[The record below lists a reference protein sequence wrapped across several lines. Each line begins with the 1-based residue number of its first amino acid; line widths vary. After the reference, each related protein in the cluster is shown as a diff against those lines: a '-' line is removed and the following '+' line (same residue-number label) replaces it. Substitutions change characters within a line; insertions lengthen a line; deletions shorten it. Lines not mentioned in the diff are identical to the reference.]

1 MASIVDRHTTEP
13 DKQGGKRWQVRW
25 RDDRNKDRRK
35 AFEKRAEADQ
45 YLARIQ
51 HELNTGSYRDPRA
64 GHIPFDEYTGLWL
77 QSQVQLRPS
86 TYQLYE
92 GIIRNHLVPFL
103 GSMPLNRITAA
114 TGRELLTVEMPERAK
129 GVAVQLL
136 KRITGQ
142 AAADMLLPHNPLQS
156 LKAPKEPRREANFLT
171 IPELN
176 HLVSHVH
183 PHFQTLVLVAGFL
196 GLRQGEL
203 FGLHPSN
210 VALEDR
216 QIRVVEQLLGNAS
229 TPTRAELKT
238 RTSRRTV
245 GTATHLIGELT
256 EQLEQRAS
264 TEFVFTALNGGPI
277 RKSNFNRRYWQPATK
292 AAGLE
297 GFRFHELRH
306 TAASIAIQS
315 NTHPRLIQE
324 ALGHSSIKVTMD
336 RYGHL
341 MPGADQTL
349 ANNID
354 QLIAAQDHLSDDVVP
369 LPTAGLG

>member
-1 MASIVDRHTTEP
+1 MASIVDRHATETG
-13 DKQGGKRWQVRW
+13 KQGGKRWQVRW
-25 RDDRNKDRRK
+25 RDDRNIQRRK
-35 AFEKRAEADQ
+35 AFAKKAEAERFASQ
-45 YLARIQ
+45 IE
-51 HELNTGSYRDPRA
+51 HEINTGSYRDPRA
-64 GHIPFDEYTGLWL
+64 GQIPFDEYARVWL
-77 QSQVQLRPS
+77 QSQVQLRAS

-92 GIIRNHLVPFL
+92 GTVRNHLVPFL

-114 TGRELLTVEMPERAK
+114 TGRELLATDMPERTK

-136 KRITGQ
+136 KRITQQ
-142 AAADMLLPHNPLQS
+142 AADDMLLPHNPLQS
-156 LKAPKEPRREANFLT
+156 LKTPKEPRREANFLT
-171 IPELN
+171 ISELN

-183 PHFQTLVLVAGFL
+183 PHFQTLVLIAGFL

-203 FGLHPSN
+203 FGLHPTN
-210 VALEDR
+210 VDLEER
-216 QIRVVEQLLGNAS
+216 KITVVEQLLGNAS

-238 RTSRRTV
+238 QTSRRAV
-245 GTATHLIGELT
+245 LVATHLISGLT

-277 RKSNFNRRYWQPATK
+277 RKSNFNRRHWQTATK

-354 QLIAAQDHLSDDVVP
+354 RLIAAQGHLSDDVVP
-369 LPTAGLG
+369 LPNAGFG